1 VSGRAAAV
9 FRRVFRVA
17 TFVLFIVC
25 LWTIYSN
32 VFSDDTAVRAQAREA
47 AQKAAGCGDK
57 CSLVGMEGER
67 GMLSEVITITIQAK
81 GQYVVTC
88 RRSAVIAGD
97 YTCVAAKP

>member
-1 VSGRAAAV
+1 MSGRAAAV
-9 FRRVFRVA
+9 FRRVFRIA
-17 TFVLFIVC
+17 TFVLFLVC
-25 LWTIYSN
+25 LWTIYAN
-32 VFSDDTAVRAQAREA
+32 VMSDDTAVRARAREA

-97 YTCVAAKP
+97 YACVAAKP

>member
-1 VSGRAAAV
+1 MSGRAAAV
-9 FRRVFRVA
+9 FRRVFRIA

-25 LWTIYSN
+25 LWTIYAN
-32 VFSDDTAVRAQAREA
+32 VMSDDTAVRARAREA
-47 AQKAAGCGDK
+47 AQTAAGCGDK

-81 GQYVVTC
+81 GQYIVTC

-97 YTCVAAKP
+97 YACVAAKP

>member
-1 VSGRAAAV
+1 MSGRAAAA
-9 FRRVFRVA
+9 FRRIFRVA
-17 TFVLFIVC
+17 TLILFVLCV
-25 LWTIYSN
+25 WTIYAN
-32 VFSDDTAVRAQAREA
+32 VLSDDTAVRARAREA

-88 RRSAVIAGD
+88 RRAAIAFGD
-97 YTCVAAKP
+97 YACVAAKP

>member
-1 VSGRAAAV
+1 MSGRGAAV
-9 FRRVFRVA
+9 FRRVFRFA
-17 TFVLFIVC
+17 TIVLFIAC
-25 LWTIYSN
+25 IWAIYAN
-32 VFSDDTAVRAQAREA
+32 VFSDDTAVRARARET

-67 GMLSEVITITIQAK
+67 GMLSEVITITIQGK